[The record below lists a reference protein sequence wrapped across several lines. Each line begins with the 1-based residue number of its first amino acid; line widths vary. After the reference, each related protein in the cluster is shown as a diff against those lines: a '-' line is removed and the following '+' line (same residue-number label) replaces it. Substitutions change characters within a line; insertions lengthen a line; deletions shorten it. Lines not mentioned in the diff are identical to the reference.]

1 MDALK
6 ASLQESLKLSDEQ
19 ISAFVADFESR
30 LPEYLRN
37 ALHLQVKVA

>member
-37 ALHLQVKVA
+37 ALHPQVKVA